1 MELPPR
7 VGPLAAPPRRAALI
21 AWLVALLALL
31 PHLRGVGNGFVY
43 DDFRFV
49 AENGGVQT
57 LARPHELLLSIERMS
72 TPRDADIWRPLRTL
86 GFALQHALGCDV
98 DHAAAAAAGAPPPC
112 RSAALYHATSL
123 LLFLLLVRGLIE
135 LAQREA
141 GLSFAAAAAGALLF
155 GWHPLTVE
163 SVAWLS
169 SQGDLLAA
177 LFVVATLAAAPTRPL
192 LAVLLAALA
201 LLGKESALPL
211 VGALLA
217 QALRRDGARARK
229 GTVVAVAAITLLYLV
244 ARQQLLGRALD
255 FTASGFSQEGAP
267 LPTRLLTT
275 LRNAL
280 FALRLFVV
288 PWPPSID
295 YDATSYTPA
304 LFFDSAPLVVGGALV
319 LLLVALRIVRPSER
333 PRAALVAPLLFA
345 ALFFAPTAGLFVV
358 MKSPMADRYLLL
370 PTAGAALFV
379 AALAERLAE
388 RRAPAARAERPRVA
402 LLMVLLVGLP
412 WGVLTWRRTGDYRDD
427 ATLWRA
433 ELLHHPRSLQGQL
446 GVLHD
451 AVERGDAAEQ
461 QRLAQAIVATAPPDD
476 PRGWLAAFR
485 LGQLAV
491 TRGATAEAVGWF
503 ERCRA
508 GLARRG
514 HARGLAP
521 ELHLA
526 FVGLANAARAAGEP
540 AAAERLAR
548 EGIGWFGRQPRLL
561 EALAIARDLQG
572 DPAGAV
578 ALHREALAS
587 GAATAS
593 LCYHLA
599 LAYAHAGDAAA
610 ARAAALRALALDAS
624 HAGARRL
631 LDELPP

>member
-1 MELPPR
+1 M
-7 VGPLAAPPRRAALI
+7 
-21 AWLVALLALL
+21 ALLALL
-31 PHLRGVGNGFVY
+31 PHLRGIGNGFVY

-57 LARPHELLLSIERMS
+57 LARPHELLTSIERMS
-72 TPRDADIWRPLRTL
+72 TPRDGDIWRPLRTL

-98 DHAAAAAAGAPPPC
+98 DHAAAEAAGAPRAC
-112 RSAALYHATSL
+112 RSAWLYHAASL

-177 LFVVATLAAAPTRPL
+177 LFVVATLSAAPTRPL

-229 GTVVAVAAITLLYLV
+229 GTVVAVAAVTLLYLV
-244 ARQQLLGRALD
+244 VRQQLLGRALD

-275 LRNAL
+275 LRNVL

-304 LFFDSAPLVVGGALV
+304 FFFDSAPLVIGGALA
-319 LLLVALRIVRPSER
+319 LLLVALRVARRNERPNER
-333 PRAALVAPLLFA
+333 PRAAVAAPLLFA

-379 AALAERLAE
+379 AALAQRLAE
-388 RRAPAARAERPRVA
+388 RRAAAARTEAPRVA

-412 WGVLTWRRTGDYRDD
+412 WGVMTWRRTGDYRDD

-433 ELLHHPRSLQGQL
+433 ELVHHPRSLQGQL

-491 TRGATAEAVGWF
+491 ARGATAEAVGWF

-526 FVGLANAARAAGEP
+526 FVGLANAARAASEP
-540 AAAERLAR
+540 AAAERLAQ

-599 LAYAHAGDAAA
+599 LACSHAGDTAA
-610 ARAAALRALALDAS
+610 AREAALRALALDPS

>member
-1 MELPPR
+1 M
-7 VGPLAAPPRRAALI
+7 
-21 AWLVALLALL
+21 ALLALL
-31 PHLRGVGNGFVY
+31 PHLRGLGNGFVY

-57 LARPHELLLSIERMS
+57 LARPHELLASIDRMS

-98 DHAAAAAAGAPPPC
+98 DHAAAEAAGAPRAC
-112 RSAALYHATSL
+112 RSAWLYHATSL
-123 LLFLLLVRGLIE
+123 LLFLLLVRGVVE

-141 GLSFAAAAAGALLF
+141 GLSFASAAIGALLF

-177 LFVVATLAAAPTRPL
+177 LFVVATLLAAPTRPL

-229 GTVVAVAAITLLYLV
+229 GTVVAVAAVTLLYLV

-275 LRNAL
+275 VKNVL

-304 LFFDSAPLVVGGALV
+304 FFFDSAPLVVGGALA
-319 LLLVALRIVRPSER
+319 LLLGALWVARPNAR

-379 AALAERLAE
+379 AALAQRFARRLAE
-388 RRAPAARAERPRVA
+388 RRADASPAARVALPLVA
-402 LLMVLLVGLP
+402 LLVALP

-433 ELLHHPRSLQGQL
+433 ELLHQPRSLQGQL

-476 PRGWLAAFR
+476 PRSWLAAFR

-491 TRGATAEAVGWF
+491 ARGATAEAVGWF

-540 AAAERLAR
+540 AAAEQLAQ
-548 EGIGWFGRQPRLL
+548 EGLGWFGRQPRLL

-572 DPAGAV
+572 DPASAI

-599 LAYAHAGDAAA
+599 LACRHAGDSAG
-610 ARAAALRALALDAS
+610 AREAALRALGLDPS